1 MCLSPKNIK
10 KIEVG
15 NVVSTKV
22 GSVVYRNGFPHI
34 LGLVE
39 KVNFMIKVKG
49 YLIILFF
56 RLVPKL
62 RLMLKRLLMVSMTPQ
77 PPAKRGKLISP
88 HLMRER

>member
-1 MCLSPKNIK
+1 MDCADEELLIFLTFSVHDYFQVLCLSPKNIK

-39 KVNFMIKVKG
+39 KVNFMIMVKG
-49 YLIILFF
+49 FRFF
-56 RLVPKL
+56 
-62 RLMLKRLLMVSMTPQ
+62 
-77 PPAKRGKLISP
+77 I
-88 HLMRER
+88 